1 MRARHRCP
9 CEQAQASVY
18 TRALSLARTLRH
30 VCTDERALEK
40 RPPTAEREHVRDGAR
55 GKESG
60 RMIKKK
66 RREKKGERGRE
77 RAGEKEGRRQNA
89 RIDRHIYA

>member
-66 RREKKGERGRE
+66 EERKREKEGERGPE
-77 RAGEKEGRRQNA
+77 RKRVE
-89 RIDRHIYA
+89 DRTPG

>member
-18 TRALSLARTLRH
+18 SRALSLARTLRH

-66 RREKKGERGRE
+66 EKRKREREGERGPE
-77 RAGEKEGRRQNA
+77 RKRVE
-89 RIDRHIYA
+89 DRTPG